1 MFGLFYIKLLQL
13 SREEALE
20 MRLRKPIIHRLNFRY
35 RKYVTIFQFKLK
47 MAIHT
52 AHTKKKLCEVN
63 NFWYFLNSYFIFSRR
78 VSFPFKCSKAI
89 FWRSRKQNVKV
100 SPLTWTIVMPHGN
113 NEFSKLLNL
122 FPVKIFSLIL
132 TPGSAH
138 VSVKTKSQVGSIWVK
153 DTKK

>member
-1 MFGLFYIKLLQL
+1 MVFFTLSYYSWAEKKPWKWGWESPLSIVWISGTINMLLF
-13 SREEALE
+13 
-20 MRLRKPIIHRLNFRY
+20 
-35 RKYVTIFQFKLK
+35 FQFKLK